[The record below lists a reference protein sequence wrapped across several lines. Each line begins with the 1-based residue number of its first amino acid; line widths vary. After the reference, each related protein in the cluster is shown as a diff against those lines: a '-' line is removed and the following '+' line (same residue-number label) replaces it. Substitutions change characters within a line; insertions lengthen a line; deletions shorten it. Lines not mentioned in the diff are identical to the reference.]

1 MVAEN
6 ILMFISSPADA
17 YSGGNIQSG
26 PVLSRDPKE
35 RELRLCHFSLTAAE
49 HTRRNYL
56 KRGMS
61 GLLAYRISFFTFM
74 CDMKVQCKS

>member
-17 YSGGNIQSG
+17 YSGGNIHSG

-35 RELRLCHFSLTAAE
+35 RELRLPF
-49 HTRRNYL
+49 
-56 KRGMS
+56 
-61 GLLAYRISFFTFM
+61 LAYSCRTYKKILLEKGDVWAVGLQNFIFY
-74 CDMKVQCKS
+74 VYV